1 MRVPCITF
9 LLFGTLAWGQAKPAV
24 SPDRPAPASA
34 SAGDDDDDRVKSA
47 LTSKVA
53 LDAPVLTIK
62 GFCPAQVS
70 DRTPSR
76 PQTPK
81 AVCQTVVTRAEFEKL
96 ANAISP
102 GMKPQVQRQLASAY
116 PRLLVMAHDAEQRG
130 LDKTERF
137 SELRRFSRLQ
147 TLSQEMVRE
156 IQQEAANI
164 SEKDIEDYYLKNP
177 SAFERAS
184 FKRIFIPTRRQT
196 EPPPKEKADDAALK
210 AQSESEEAMTKE
222 ADELRA
228 RATTGEDFTRL
239 QQAAYDAAGIKAT
252 ANSDDLAKIRRIN
265 LPAAHVSAF
274 DMKVGELSQVIS
286 DASGHYIYKLE
297 SKELLPL
304 DAVKEEIRSLLQ
316 NRSMQ
321 EAMHKIQ
328 ESFSTEM
335 NPEFFGPGSMPSQE
349 ASKAKPAQPVQSKE

>member
-1 MRVPCITF
+1 MRFPCITF
-9 LLFGTLAWGQAKPAV
+9 LLFGTLVWGQAKPAV

-34 SAGDDDDDRVKSA
+34 SAGDDDDDRPQSA
-47 LTSKVA
+47 PASKVA
-53 LDAPVLTIK
+53 PDAPVLTIK
-62 GFCPAQVS
+62 GFCPAHAS
-70 DRTPSR
+70 DSTPSR
-76 PQTPK
+76 PETPK
-81 AVCQTVVTRAEFEKL
+81 PICQTVVTRAEFEKL

-102 GMKPQVQRQLASAY
+102 GMKLQVQRQLANAY

-137 SELRRFSRLQ
+137 SELQRFSRLQ

-156 IQQEAANI
+156 IKQEAANI
-164 SEKDIEDYYLKNP
+164 SEKAIEDYYLEN
-177 SAFERAS
+177 SSQFERAT

-228 RATTGEDFTRL
+228 RATAGEDFTRL
-239 QQAAYDAAGIKAT
+239 QQAAYDAAAIKAT
-252 ANSDDLAKIRRIN
+252 PDSADLAKIRRIN

-304 DAVKEEIRSLLQ
+304 DSVREEIRSLLQ
-316 NRSMQ
+316 NRNMQ
-321 EAMHKIQ
+321 DAMRKIQ
-328 ESFSTEM
+328 ESFTTEM
-335 NPEFFGPGSMPSQE
+335 NSEFFGPASMPSQE
-349 ASKAKPAQPVQSKE
+349 ASKVKPTPPVQSQ